1 VLFLPKYQLLNP
13 AILSEA
19 RKMGR
24 LNRKVLR
31 RGISELVVILIIVV
45 IAVVAGLGIRAWLS
59 SQMAK
64 TPTTEMATAEWTANY
79 GGNMWIVTVRIKNN
93 LDRAIFL
100 NATEVTLNDGS
111 YALISFPATGS
122 PTVAIA
128 TGSITT
134 TSITVRTPT
143 TVPVTIG
150 PKSDITV
157 IFTVSTPSTN
167 PPKTIIVQLTDSTT
181 RATTKI
187 TAVGGVQY

>member
-1 VLFLPKYQLLNP
+1 
-13 AILSEA
+13 
-19 RKMGR
+19 MGR

-64 TPTTEMATAEWTANY
+64 TPTTEMATAEWSASY

-93 LDRAIFL
+93 LDRVIYL

-111 YALISFPATGS
+111 YALISFPASGS
-122 PTVAIA
+122 PTVATA

-134 TSITVRTPT
+134 TSIAVKTPT
-143 TVPVTIG
+143 TVPVSIG

-157 IFTVSTPSTN
+157 IFTVSTPSSN

-181 RATTKI
+181 RATSKI

>member
-1 VLFLPKYQLLNP
+1 MGKPSK
-13 AILSEA
+13 
-19 RKMGR
+19 KM
-24 LNRKVLR
+24 LR

-79 GGNMWIVTVRIKNN
+79 GGNLWIVTVRIKNN
-93 LDRAIFL
+93 LDRAVFL
-100 NATEVTLNDGS
+100 NATEVTMNDGS
-111 YALISFPATGS
+111 YILISYPTTGS
-122 PTVAIA
+122 PTITA
-128 TGSITT
+128 TGSVPSTGVA
-134 TSITVRTPT
+134 VRTPT
-143 TVPVTIG
+143 TAPVTIG

-157 IFTVSTPSTN
+157 IFTVSSPSTN

-187 TAVGGVQY
+187 QAVGGVQY